1 MSLYRYLELSSN
13 KKQNNKKKT
22 LAERQ
27 RLRTIAPVII
37 CCGHAPA
44 GSLPDQRDPG
54 RLKGGLVG
62 VYSAMPTAT

>member
-13 KKQNNKKKT
+13 KKKKT

-37 CCGHAPA
+37 CCGHALA
-44 GSLPDQRDPG
+44 SSLPDQRDPG
-54 RLKGGLVG
+54 RLKGGLVS